1 MGFFDNRQDPYFVAE
16 IGSNHLNNFG
26 HTVTL
31 IKELARSGANGIK
44 FQLFTSEGL
53 YSRNTPV
60 FPGEKKKPYDIAKG
74 VELPRAWLR
83 ELKSVVEKKGADFIC
98 SPFSIEDIKVLE
110 KIDVCSYKIASSEI
124 NDVIL
129 IKNIAATKKPI
140 FLSTGMASLSDI
152 ELALD
157 TIYRYGPCEVF
168 LLQCTALYPTSFQ
181 EVNLN
186 VMKTLEMTFG
196 CKTGLSDHTLGI
208 HISLAAV
215 ALGARIIEKHVT
227 MNSGA
232 EGPDHFFALL
242 PEKFG
247 RMVNWSREIKMAL
260 GSSRKFVTRG
270 ELPKRRLSQRSIVT
284 KRKILKGEIIKK
296 EDLTTKRPGY
306 GLPPSF
312 LSVVIK
318 HRATRD
324 IMKDEVV
331 KWEDILG

>member
-1 MGFFDNRQDPYFVAE
+1 MGFLDNRQDPYFIAE
-16 IGSNHLNNFG
+16 IGSNHFNNFG

-31 IKELARSGANGIK
+31 IKELARNGANGIK

-60 FPGEKKKPYDIAKG
+60 FPGEKEKPYDIAKG

-83 ELKSVVEKKGADFIC
+83 ELKLIVEKNGADFIC
-98 SPFSIEDIKVLE
+98 SPFSLEDIEVLQ
-110 KIDVCSYKIASSEI
+110 KIDLCFYKIASSEI

-129 IKNIAATKKPI
+129 IKNIATTKKPI
-140 FLSTGMASLSDI
+140 FLSVGMASLTDI

-157 TIYRYGPCEVF
+157 TIYQYGPCEVF
-168 LLQCTALYPTSFQ
+168 LLQCTALYPTPLQ

-186 VMKTLEMTFG
+186 VMQTLEMTFG

-227 MNSGA
+227 MNRDA

-242 PEKFG
+242 PEEFG
-247 RMVNWSREIKMAL
+247 RMVNWSREIKTAL
-260 GSSRKFVTRG
+260 GSSRKFVTQG
-270 ELPKRRLSQRSIVT
+270 ELSKRCLSRRSIVT
-284 KRKILKGEIIKK
+284 KRRILKGELIKE

-312 LSVVIK
+312 LSVVIE

-324 IMKDEVV
+324 IMEDEIL
-331 KWEDILG
+331 KWEDILD

>member
-1 MGFFDNRQDPYFVAE
+1 MTFLNRRSDPYFIAE
-16 IGSNHLNNFG
+16 IGSNHLNDFK

-31 IKELARSGANGIK
+31 IEELTQNGAAGIK
-44 FQLFTSEGL
+44 FQLFTAGGL

-60 FPGEKKKPYDIAKG
+60 FPGEKEKPYDIAKG
-74 VELPRAWLR
+74 AELPRAWLR
-83 ELKSVVEKKGADFIC
+83 ELKLIVEKNGADFIC
-98 SPFSIEDIKVLE
+98 SPFSLEDIEELE

-129 IKNIAATKKPI
+129 IKNIATTKKPI
-140 FLSTGMASLSDI
+140 FLSVGMASLTDI

-157 TIYRYGPCEVF
+157 TIYQHGPCEVF
-168 LLQCTALYPTSFQ
+168 LLQCTALYPTSLQ

-227 MNSGA
+227 MNRDA

-242 PEKFG
+242 PEEFG
-247 RMVNWSREIKMAL
+247 RMVNWSREIKTAL
-260 GSSRKFVTRG
+260 GSSRKFVTQG
-270 ELPKRRLSQRSIVT
+270 ELSKRCLSRRSIVT
-284 KRKILKGEIIKK
+284 KRRILKGELIKE

-312 LSVVIK
+312 LSVVIE

-324 IMKDEVV
+324 IMEDEIL
-331 KWEDILG
+331 KWEDILD